1 MNAQAQDI
9 QAPVEFNFA
18 KSPSAVHHR
27 NDWSFLPIAG
37 GGLAGVAIGIALGT
51 LLGWC

>member
-1 MNAQAQDI
+1 MNAQAQEI
-9 QAPVEFNFA
+9 QASAEFNLV
-18 KSPSAVHHR
+18 KSHSAVQHR